1 MKLMIVGSRSI
12 KEFDLTPYVPEDTEL
27 IISGGAVGA
36 DEIAEEY
43 ADRNKI
49 SKLIIRPRYDVYGR
63 GAPLIRNKVMVDIAD
78 EVIVIWDGKSRGSSH
93 VIDYAKKQN
102 KNLMLLRV
110 AKAERTSE

>member
-78 EVIVIWDGKSRGSSH
+78 EVIVIRDGKSRGSRY

-102 KNLMLLRV
+102 KNPTLLRV